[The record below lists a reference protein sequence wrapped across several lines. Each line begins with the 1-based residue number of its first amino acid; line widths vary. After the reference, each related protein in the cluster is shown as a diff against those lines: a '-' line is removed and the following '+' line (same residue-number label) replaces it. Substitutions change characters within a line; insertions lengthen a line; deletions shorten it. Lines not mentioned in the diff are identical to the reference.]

1 VPLSA
6 VQVLGNIGP
15 DDLVDF
21 EVSRINQFQFDQSFE
36 SVVMCNYL
44 EHAFLLKDQD
54 ERMGNQLPNKYY
66 WDVAVKTKNMGM
78 LSFRED
84 SIRTLL

>member
-1 VPLSA
+1 
-6 VQVLGNIGP
+6 
-15 DDLVDF
+15 
-21 EVSRINQFQFDQSFE
+21 
-36 SVVMCNYL
+36 MCNYL